1 MEKKNVGKMSSIT
14 EGLKLSRKMGT
25 IDVGG
30 YGFRNLGRRTLSA
43 DKLSANMLSAR

>member
-14 EGLKLSRKMGT
+14 ELSKKMGT
-25 IDVGG
+25 IDLGG